1 MEKLNVGASMR
12 WLVIYSWKTD
22 YFTSDFIK
30 QCKQNPNVPQDISKD
45 TQFIIKHS
53 HEGGLYSQ
61 VVRIYHYIQK
71 TKDTKEPFAEEE
83 DHNNNKNE
91 H

>member
-1 MEKLNVGASMR
+1 M
-12 WLVIYSWKTD
+12 IYSLKTD
-22 YFTSDFIK
+22 YFTSDFTK

-45 TQFIIKHS
+45 IKFDIKHS
-53 HEGGLYSQ
+53 HEGVLYSH

-71 TKDTKEPFAEEE
+71 TKDTKETLAEKE

-91 H
+91 Y